1 MDAQLNPTPAKNS
14 SFSME
19 DFAKALEGHDYNFQK
34 GNVVRGRVE
43 VHDQT
48 GVYVDIGGKST
59 AFVPMNEISM
69 GTVTDLSEVLPLKEE
84 LDFLIIRE
92 QDDEGQVTLSRRQL
106 EIKRIWDKLTEMS
119 EEKQSVQVRVTGM
132 NKGGVT
138 VDIMGLRGFVP
149 RSHLDE
155 KDNLESLKGESLNV
169 SFLEVNPETKKL
181 VLSQR
186 LASQA
191 ASFSQFEIGQLVE
204 GKISNIKP
212 FGLFVDLGGST
223 GLLHIKQIS
232 QNYIES
238 LPTLFQVGQDIKAMI
253 VALDEG
259 KSRISLSTKLLENY
273 SGEMIEKRDEVMAS
287 AEARRERAVK
297 KLQAESII

>member
-19 DFAKALEGHDYNFQK
+19 DFANALEEHDYNFQK

-43 VHDQT
+43 VHDQN

-59 AFVPMNEISM
+59 AFVPMNEVSM